1 MNAKREKLLE
11 LFGKLSA
18 MKSASDWIPDAANRK
33 AFEETADEAMGVCKA
48 LLQETPRELAR
59 DWPKADG

>member
-11 LFGKLSA
+11 LFGKLSS

-33 AFEETADEAMGVCKA
+33 AFEETADQAMGVCRK
-48 LLQETPRELAR
+48 LLLETPRE
-59 DWPKADG
+59 